1 MSTLFDQQ
9 GPVAETAQDAVTAND
24 MRPNALTEADAADHA
39 RIGLELTRPHGGT
52 DPFAASVRATHM
64 PMIVTDPALPDNPV
78 VFANDAFCRLTGYAR
93 AEIVGRN
100 CRFLQGPGSD
110 PQSIARIRAAV
121 AAGQPLEIE
130 LCNYRKTGE
139 PFWNRLMMAPV
150 RDDAGRIVYFVASQV
165 DVTLARDRLVG
176 LENQNATL
184 TAELADRLR
193 AQQDSEGQLRFA
205 TKAGG
210 LGVWELDPWSRVLS
224 SSPTARAHFGF
235 EPGQVLTT
243 ATVLAAVIPEDRE
256 RLATSFRT
264 VFDTGA
270 AANDF
275 AGEYGVLRPDGSIG
289 WIDLRAQLV
298 CDPTGA
304 PLRLAGTSLDV
315 TERHLAAARLA
326 LSEAHLRLAT
336 EAAEIGTWDVDMTT
350 NVMVWSDRTKAMFGY
365 PPDATCTMEDFYGGL
380 HPEDFAATQAAFAA
394 ALDPAQRVTYDV
406 EYRTIGRH
414 DGVVR
419 WVAAKGRGLFEDDR
433 CIRAMGTAID
443 ITRRKTAE
451 ARQAMLLAL
460 ASRLRTLTDPRAIT
474 QEALDALGRQLGV
487 NRVGY
492 SQVQADDATIILDT
506 GYADGVAPLTGA
518 FTLDQFGPGNIASQ
532 RRGELLVLSDVLTD
546 PTQADV
552 DWMSV
557 ETRAV
562 VSVPLIRGGRF
573 RASLFVNCN
582 VPRDWPPEEIA
593 LIQDVAA
600 MIWDAVER
608 ARAEEALRELNAN
621 LEARVEERT
630 AALLQAED
638 ALRQA
643 QKMEAVGQLTGG
655 IAHDFNNLLTGI
667 VGSLELLQRRVADG
681 RTGDLARYAN
691 VAMDSAQR
699 AAALTQRLLAFARRQ
714 PLDPRPVDVTGLLE
728 GIEDLLR
735 RTLGP
740 AITLELAP
748 DPALWPALCDPNQLE
763 SAILNLAINARDA
776 MADATA
782 DAGDQAA
789 GRLLIRTS
797 NRVFDEAYA
806 SAQGGEL
813 RPGDYVML
821 SVADTGTGMTP
832 DVMERAFEPFFTT
845 KPLGQGTGLGLS
857 MLYGFIKQSQGHV
870 AIQSAVGQGTEFR
883 VFLPRAA
890 G

>member
-1 MSTLFDQQ
+1 MNEQ
-9 GPVAETAQDAVTAND
+9 
-24 MRPNALTEADAADHA
+24 A
-39 RIGLELTRPHGGT
+39 RISAELIRPHGGA

-78 VFANDAFCRLTGYAR
+78 VFANDAFCRLTGYDR
-93 AEIVGRN
+93 AEILGRN
-100 CRFLQGPGSD
+100 CRFLQGAD
-110 PQSIARIRAAV
+110 TDKQAIDRIRAAV
-121 AAGQPLEIE
+121 AAGEPLEIE
-130 LCNYRKTGE
+130 LRNYRKTGE

-150 RDDAGRIVYFVASQV
+150 RDDTGRIAYYVASQV

-184 TAELADRLR
+184 VAELAARLR
-193 AQQDSEGQLRFA
+193 AQQDSEGRLRFA

-210 LGVWELDPWSRVLS
+210 LGVWELDPWTRVLS
-224 SSPTARAHFGF
+224 SSPIARAHFGF
-235 EPGQVLTT
+235 EPDQVLST

-256 RLATSFRT
+256 RLAASFRT
-264 VFDTGA
+264 VFDTVA
-270 AANDF
+270 ADTDF
-275 AGEYGVLRPDGSIG
+275 AGEYGVLRPDGSVG
-289 WIDLRAQLV
+289 WVDLRAQLV

-326 LSEAHLRLAT
+326 ISEAHLRLAT
-336 EAAEIGTWDVDMTT
+336 EAGGIGTWDVDMIT

-365 PPDATCTMEDFYGGL
+365 PVDAVCTMDDFYGGL

-394 ALDPAQRVTYDV
+394 AIDPARRVTYDV

-433 CIRAMGTAID
+433 CIRAVGTAID
-443 ITRRKTAE
+443 ITRRKSAE
-451 ARQAMLLAL
+451 ARQAVLLAL
-460 ASRLRTLTDPRAIT
+460 ATRLRTLTDPRAIT
-474 QEALDALGRQLGV
+474 NEALTALGRQLDV

-506 GYADGVAPLTGA
+506 GYADGMPPINGA
-518 FTLDQFGPGNIASQ
+518 FALDQFGPTNIDGQ
-532 RRGELLVLSDVLTD
+532 RRGELLVVSDVLAD

-552 DWMSV
+552 DWQAV
-557 ETRAV
+557 GVRAV

-573 RASLFVNCN
+573 RASLFVNCD
-582 VPRDWPPEEIA
+582 VPRDWVQEDIG
-593 LIQDVAA
+593 LIEDVAA

-608 ARAEEALRELNAN
+608 ARAEEALRELNAH

-667 VGSLELLQRRVADG
+667 VGALELLQRRVADG

-691 VAMDSAQR
+691 VAMDSAHR
-699 AAALTQRLLAFARRQ
+699 AAALTQRLLTFARRQ
-714 PLDPRPVDVTGLLE
+714 PLDPRPVDVNALLA

-740 AITLELAP
+740 AVTLDLAH
-748 DPALWPALCDPNQLE
+748 DPGLWPALCDPNQLE

-776 MADATA
+776 MADGGAQTGDPAT
-782 DAGDQAA
+782 
-789 GRLLIRTS
+789 GRLTIRTG

-806 SAQGGEL
+806 SAQGGQV

-821 SVADTGTGMTP
+821 AVADTGTGMTP
-832 DVMERAFEPFFTT
+832 DVIERAFEPFFTT

-870 AIQSAVGQGTEFR
+870 AIHSAVGQGTEFR
-883 VFLPRAA
+883 LFLPRAT